1 MKSRPWTAACRAS
14 CVVGLIAF
22 LFSLRCVAGA
32 AWLSES
38 GGPDM
43 AMASAGRA
51 AIATD
56 ATTIESNPAGMAALS
71 GTAVSLIAMPMRMD
85 LEFRGSDAT
94 PGSATNGQG
103 TVPTLSAFAAQRHGR
118 WAVGVGAYGN
128 VGLGCDFGTEWS
140 GRRVIEDAQLRSINL
155 VPAVA
160 YRLSDRLDI
169 GASAGAQYADVQA
182 GMAVGN
188 DAIYYGP
195 PLGLPDG
202 QLRVEGHSWAPV
214 ENLGIAFQADTA
226 TRIGL
231 AWTSG
236 VSHSMSLDVSAR
248 AVHPMLAGMLQQQPS
263 ARLEFS
269 LPQQFT
275 LSATRQVSPDTSLA
289 ASIGWQQWSRFGH
302 ARLDLAGQDARMF
315 DDGLSDTWSA
325 AIGLRHRVDPRWT
338 LATGVAYDSNP
349 APANGTM
356 PIYFPMADQLRL
368 AAGADYRFSDTLLL
382 RVALSLI
389 GQGKVRVAQDTS
401 PVPLPGIPPVT
412 GTINGSRV
420 YVLGLTADYR
430 P

>member
-1 MKSRPWTAACRAS
+1 MESRPSTAACRAS
-14 CVVGLIAF
+14 YAAGLIAF

-32 AWLSES
+32 AWISES

-56 ATTIESNPAGMAALS
+56 ATTIESNPAGMTELS
-71 GTAVSLIAMPMRMD
+71 GMAVAVIAMPIWMD
-85 LEFRGSDAT
+85 LEFHGSGAT
-94 PGSATNGQG
+94 PGSTTNERG
-103 TVPTLSAFAAQRHGR
+103 TMPTLSAFAARQQGR

-140 GRRVIEDAQLRSINL
+140 GRRAIEDAQLRSINI

-160 YRLSDRLDI
+160 YRISDRLDV

-182 GMAVGN
+182 GMAVSN
-188 DAIYYGP
+188 EAIYYGP

-202 QLRVEGHSWAPV
+202 QIRVEGHSWAPV

-236 VSHSMSLDVSAR
+236 VSHSMGLDVSAR
-248 AVHPMLAGMLQQQPS
+248 AVNPMLAGMLQQRPS
-263 ARLEFS
+263 ARLDVN

-315 DDGLSDTWSA
+315 DGGLSDTWSV

-338 LATGVAYDSNP
+338 LATGIAYDSSP
-349 APANGTM
+349 APANGAM
-356 PIYFPMADQLRL
+356 PVYFPMADQLRL

-382 RVALSLI
+382 RVALSVT
-389 GQGKVRVAQDTS
+389 GQGKVRIAQDTY